1 MPFFIGNCARS
12 RSSEVSSNAVR
23 PSIAPRNDWLRVI
36 CWKSAYLIFSVTV
49 RPRVPVLS
57 Q

>member
-1 MPFFIGNCARS
+1 MPFTTGNCAV
-12 RSSEVSSNAVR
+12 RSSRAIASSAAR
-23 PSIAPRNDWLRVI
+23 PAMPPRGDWLRVI